1 SESAWEE
8 MTCLFAP
15 SLNKINRHGDIIA
28 KLFAMAVYQRHLP
41 ERGLMAA
48 RVCCRTP
55 RQPRNK

>member
-1 SESAWEE
+1 MAIFCRRYPDIRIE
-8 MTCLFAP
+8 
-15 SLNKINRHGDIIA
+15 LNKINRHGDIIA
-28 KLFAMAVYQRHLP
+28 KIFAMAVYQRHLP